1 MKNNFKVGQIAYI
14 VLSQKRLIVPVKI
27 VEQIIKR
34 TEDNE
39 HVDWNIQLPD
49 DDQFILLSELK
60 DNIYSHIDDAHNQLL
75 TQAKKSI
82 DKMINTCLELQ
93 EKTWPQP
100 KNLPEKNLN
109 SYILVPKLFLL
120 NDNEFESSAQGNGK
134 PMSDLSKYG
143 KLNSEIIKKYYS
155 HVKY

>member
-14 VLSQKRLIVPVKI
+14 VLGQKRIIVPVKI

-34 TEDNE
+34 TEENE
-39 HVDWNIQLPD
+39 HIDWNIQLPD

-75 TQAKKSI
+75 AQAKRSI

-109 SYILVPKLFLL
+109 SYIKNNIQEENNKIKIMLDDGTSANIIVPDSM
-120 NDNEFESSAQGNGK
+120 NQ
-134 PMSDLSKYG
+134 
-143 KLNSEIIKKYYS
+143 
-155 HVKY
+155 

>member
-14 VLSQKRLIVPVKI
+14 VLSQKRIIVPVKI

-39 HVDWNIQLPD
+39 HIDWNIQLPD

-75 TQAKKSI
+75 AQAKKSI
-82 DKMINTCLELQ
+82 DKMINTCLDLQ
-93 EKTWPQP
+93 EKTWPQS
-100 KNLPEKNLN
+100 KNIPEKNLN
-109 SYILVPKLFLL
+109 SYIKNNIQEENNKIKIMLDDGTSANIIVPDSL
-120 NDNEFESSAQGNGK
+120 NQ
-134 PMSDLSKYG
+134 
-143 KLNSEIIKKYYS
+143 
-155 HVKY
+155 

>member
-109 SYILVPKLFLL
+109 SYIKNNIQEENNKIKIMLDDGTSANIIVPDSL
-120 NDNEFESSAQGNGK
+120 NQ
-134 PMSDLSKYG
+134 
-143 KLNSEIIKKYYS
+143 
-155 HVKY
+155 